1 MRDAITALESA
12 LASLEH
18 ARGDLPDDLRTELDG
33 IIRQARSVLE
43 SLGQTVPTEDA
54 GRAGATG

>member
-1 MRDAITALESA
+1 MRDAISALQTA

-18 ARGDLPDDLRTELDG
+18 ARGDLPDDLRTELDA

-43 SLGQTVPTEDA
+43 SLGGSTADE
-54 GRAGATG
+54 GRADATG

>member
-33 IIRQARSVLE
+33 IIRQARLVLE
-43 SLGQTVPTEDA
+43 SLAAPTEDA